1 MKFGKEVR
9 VMQLL
14 LIKIRK
20 ASFETQSDMG
30 KLINV
35 DLRTYQNKEMG
46 ISQFKQNEMFIIA
59 KHFNKLIDENVL
71 PTNFANQE
79 VLS

>member
-1 MKFGKEVR
+1 
-9 VMQLL
+9 MQLL